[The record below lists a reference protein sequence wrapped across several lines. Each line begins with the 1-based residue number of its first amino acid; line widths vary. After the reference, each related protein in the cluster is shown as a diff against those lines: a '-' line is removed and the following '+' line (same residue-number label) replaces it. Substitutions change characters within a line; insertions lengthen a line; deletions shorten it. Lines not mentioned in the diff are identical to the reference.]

1 MEAVPS
7 RSYKL
12 DVRPYQISLEDVV
25 RTLQY
30 LRENHDLY
38 YLIYR
43 LMVEGGLRLSHA
55 LQVVR
60 EFNPGE
66 VVEIL
71 GVGLP

>member
-38 YLIYR
+38 YDLQAD
-43 LMVEGGLRLSHA
+43 VEGGLRLSHA

-66 VVEIL
+66 VVEIP